1 MAISNAQFVMRNEKT
16 TDLSIRRSV
25 DLKYLAGE
33 EIKNFSPLTPYS
45 DEVCNFLNDFSSE
58 LLKDFR
64 YREFPD
70 AATVAFFSRKGNI
83 QRLKKNFVDE
93 NFRLGKGLAFHIT
106 PSNIPV
112 QFMFSYF
119 FGLLAGNANVVR
131 VASKNY
137 PQVDFLCEI
146 LNKILMRDEY
156 KKIREMTAIV
166 RYDRE
171 SDWTKIFSAKCHVRL
186 IWGGDSTIENIR
198 KIPIPPR
205 ATELVFADR
214 YSFAIIDENSVENL
228 NDAELN
234 RLAQNFY
241 NDTYLVDQNAC
252 SSPHL
257 ILWKSSKNF
266 QGREKF
272 WTAVEKIVHEKYDFP
287 PIKATTKYT
296 NFCQNAIDFPQT
308 EKLFKHDNF
317 LYRVKVS
324 APFKGIENL
333 RGKFGLFYEN
343 NFSSWEDWLEII
355 NEKFQTLTYF
365 GFNSKILA
373 QEVVKNNWLGIDRII
388 PIGRALDIGIFW
400 DGYDLIGQMSRIIYT
415 E

>member
-1 MAISNAQFVMRNEKT
+1 MGNE
-16 TDLSIRRSV
+16 IF
-25 DLKYLAGE
+25 YLAGE
-33 EIKNFSPLTPYS
+33 EIKKFSPLTPYS
-45 DEVCNFLNDFSSE
+45 DEVCNFLSDFSAE
-58 LLKDFR
+58 LLKDSR
-64 YREFPD
+64 YRNFPD
-70 AATVAFFSRKGNI
+70 AATVGFFSRKGNI

-119 FGLLAGNANVVR
+119 FGLLAGNANIVR
-131 VASKNY
+131 VASTNF
-137 PQVDFLCEI
+137 PQVDFICEI
-146 LNKILMRDEY
+146 LNKIMARDEY

-166 RYDRE
+166 RYDRKT
-171 SDWTKIFSAKCHVRL
+171 DWTKNFSEKCHVRL
-186 IWGGDSTIENIR
+186 IWGGDVTIENIR

-228 NDAELN
+228 SDAELN

-257 ILWKSSKNF
+257 ILWKKSEKNF
-266 QGREKF
+266 GREKF
-272 WTAVEKIVHEKYDFP
+272 WSAVEKIVHEKYDFP

-308 EKLFKHDNF
+308 EKLLKNDNF
-317 LYRVKVS
+317 LYRVEIS
-324 APFKGIENL
+324 EPFVGIENL

-343 NFSSWEDWLEII
+343 NFDSWDDWHEII

-365 GFNSKILA
+365 GFDSKILA
-373 QEVVKNNWLGIDRII
+373 EEVAKNNWLGIDRII

-400 DGYDLIGQMSRIIYT
+400 DGYDLISQMSRVIYT

>member
-1 MAISNAQFVMRNEKT
+1 MGNEIS
-16 TDLSIRRSV
+16 
-25 DLKYLAGE
+25 YLAGG
-33 EIKNFSPLTPYS
+33 EIKKISPLEPYS
-45 DEVCNFLNDFSSE
+45 DEVCNFLSDFSAE
-58 LLKDFR
+58 LLKDSR
-64 YREFPD
+64 YRNFPD
-70 AATVAFFSRKGNI
+70 AATVGFFSRKGNI
-83 QRLKKNFVDE
+83 QRLKKNFIDE

-131 VASKNY
+131 VASKNF

-146 LNKILMRDEY
+146 LNKILAREEY

-166 RYDRE
+166 RYDRK
-171 SDWTKIFSAKCHVRL
+171 SDWTKTFSEKCHVRL
-186 IWGGDSTIENIR
+186 IWGGDATIENIR

-228 NDAELN
+228 SDAELN

-257 ILWKSSKNF
+257 ILWKKSEKNF
-266 QGREKF
+266 GREKF
-272 WTAVEKIVHEKYDFP
+272 WSAVEKIVHEKYDFP

-308 EKLFKHDNF
+308 EKLLKNDNF
-317 LYRVKVS
+317 LYRVEIS
-324 APFKGIENL
+324 EPFVGIENL

-343 NFSSWEDWLEII
+343 NFDSWDDWHEII

-365 GFNSKILA
+365 GFDSKILA
-373 QEVVKNNWLGIDRII
+373 EEVAKNNWLGIDRII

-400 DGYDLIGQMSRIIYT
+400 DGYDLISQMSRVIYT

>member
-1 MAISNAQFVMRNEKT
+1 MGNE
-16 TDLSIRRSV
+16 IF
-25 DLKYLAGE
+25 YLAGE
-33 EIKNFSPLTPYS
+33 EIKKFSPLEPYS
-45 DEVCNFLNDFSSE
+45 DEVCNFLSDLSAE
-58 LLKDFR
+58 LLKDSR
-64 YREFPD
+64 YRNFPD
-70 AATVAFFSRKGNI
+70 AATVGFFSRKGNI
-83 QRLKKNFVDE
+83 QRPKKNFVDE
-93 NFRLGKGLAFHIT
+93 NVRIGKGLAFHIT

-119 FGLLAGNANVVR
+119 FGLLAGNANIVR
-131 VASKNY
+131 VASKNF

-146 LNKILMRDEY
+146 LNKILARDEY
-156 KKIREMTAIV
+156 KKIRKMTSIV

-186 IWGGDSTIENIR
+186 IWGGDNTIENIR

-228 NDAELN
+228 NETELN

-257 ILWKSSKNF
+257 ILWKSSESF

-272 WTAVEKIVHEKYDFP
+272 WAAVEKIVHEKYDLP

-296 NFCQNAIDFPQT
+296 NFCQNAIDFPHT
-308 EKLFKHDNF
+308 EKLLKNDNF
-317 LYRVKVS
+317 LYRVNLTS
-324 APFKGIENL
+324 PFKGIENL

-343 NFSSWEDWLEII
+343 NFSSWEDWREII

-365 GFNSKILA
+365 GFDSKTLA
-373 QEVVKNNWLGIDRII
+373 QEVVKNNWLGIDRIV

-400 DGYDLIGQMSRIIYT
+400 DGYDLIGQMSRVIYT

>member
-1 MAISNAQFVMRNEKT
+1 MAISNAQCVMCNGKT
-16 TDLSIRRSV
+16 V

-45 DEVCNFLNDFSSE
+45 DEVCNFLSDFSSE

-146 LNKILMRDEY
+146 LNKILSRDEY

-228 NDAELN
+228 N
-234 RLAQNFY
+234 
-241 NDTYLVDQNAC
+241 
-252 SSPHL
+252 
-257 ILWKSSKNF
+257 
-266 QGREKF
+266 
-272 WTAVEKIVHEKYDFP
+272 
-287 PIKATTKYT
+287 
-296 NFCQNAIDFPQT
+296 
-308 EKLFKHDNF
+308 
-317 LYRVKVS
+317 
-324 APFKGIENL
+324 
-333 RGKFGLFYEN
+333 
-343 NFSSWEDWLEII
+343 
-355 NEKFQTLTYF
+355 
-365 GFNSKILA
+365 
-373 QEVVKNNWLGIDRII
+373 
-388 PIGRALDIGIFW
+388 
-400 DGYDLIGQMSRIIYT
+400 
-415 E
+415 

>member
-1 MAISNAQFVMRNEKT
+1 MAISNSQCVIRNEKT
-16 TDLSIRRSV
+16 VDLSIRRSV

-45 DEVCNFLNDFSSE
+45 DEVCNFLSDFSSE

-146 LNKILMRDEY
+146 LNKILSRDEY

-266 QGREKF
+266 RGREKF

-296 NFCQNAIDFPQT
+296 NFCRNEIDFPQT

-343 NFSSWEDWLEII
+343 NFSSWEDWREII

-365 GFNSKILA
+365 GFDSKILA